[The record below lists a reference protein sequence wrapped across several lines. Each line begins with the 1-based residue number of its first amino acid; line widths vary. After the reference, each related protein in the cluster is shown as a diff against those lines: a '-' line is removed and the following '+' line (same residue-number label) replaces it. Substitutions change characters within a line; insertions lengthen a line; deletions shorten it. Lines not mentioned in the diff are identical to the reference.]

1 MSDTISNKRKPN
13 YTYAI
18 FSVALVLFLLGV
30 FGVFLLHT
38 PKWIKAFKEEMVLMV
53 EFKEDTSK
61 EDIELTM
68 ARLDSSEY
76 IRPSSVVFISKEDAA
91 IEMKDELGED
101 WVSMDISNPFFD
113 MVNFNLKSEYLDAD
127 GLAMISEWVKEDER
141 VSDVFYQ
148 GEIAEQINSNLRKIG
163 WTSFLLGLLLI
174 LIAVTLIHNTIRL
187 AMYSDRFLIKNMQLV
202 GASWN
207 FISKPYLEKGIRNG
221 LWSAL
226 IAIIMLGI
234 LTTLA
239 NNQFPD
245 LKLNLWIQSPFSFF
259 LVILGIVALGVLI
272 SGLSTYYVVDKYLKM
287 RLDDLY

>member
-1 MSDTISNKRKPN
+1 M
-13 YTYAI
+13 
-18 FSVALVLFLLGV
+18 ALVLFLLGV

-38 PKWIKAFKEEMVLMV
+38 PKWIQAFKEEMVLMV
-53 EFKEDTSK
+53 EFKEETSR
-61 EDIELTM
+61 EEIQSTM
-68 ARLDSSEY
+68 TRLESSEY
-76 IRPSSVVFISKEDAA
+76 VKPESVLFISKEEAA
-91 IEMKDELGED
+91 IEMKEELGEN

-113 MVNFNLKSEYLDAD
+113 MVNFNVKSEYLDSE
-127 GLAMISEWVKEDER
+127 GLTKVSNWIKEESI

-148 GEIAEQINSNLRKIG
+148 GEIAEQINTNLRKIG

-207 FISKPYLEKGIRNG
+207 FISKPYLEKGIKNG

-239 NNQFPD
+239 NAQFPD
-245 LKLNLWIQSPFSFF
+245 LKLNLWIQSPLSFI
-259 LVILGIVALGVLI
+259 LVILGLIILGVLI